1 MMLPAVFALGV
12 SAVVVVFLCIG
23 DPKRRRS
30 SGASGKVQSR
40 MQRWCLTGVL
50 CLPGI
55 AFALSGDA
63 AAFMMWLGGTA
74 FIGWI
79 IAQILP
85 WIKPAD

>member
-1 MMLPAVFALGV
+1 MMLPTFFALCL
-12 SAVVVVFLCIG
+12 SAILVVFLGIG

-30 SGASGKVQSR
+30 SGLSGKVPSK
-40 MQRWCLTGVL
+40 MQRWCLTTTL

-55 AFALSGDA
+55 AFLLSGDA

-79 IAQILP
+79 VAQMLP
-85 WIKPAD
+85 LLKASD

>member
-1 MMLPAVFALGV
+1 MLLTVFALGL
-12 SAVVVVFLCIG
+12 SAILVVFLCSG

-30 SGASGKVQSR
+30 NGASGKVQSR
-40 MQRWCLTGVL
+40 MQRWCLTGAL

-55 AFALSGDA
+55 VFALSGDA
-63 AAFMMWLGGTA
+63 AAFMIWLGGTA

-79 IAQILP
+79 IAQIFP